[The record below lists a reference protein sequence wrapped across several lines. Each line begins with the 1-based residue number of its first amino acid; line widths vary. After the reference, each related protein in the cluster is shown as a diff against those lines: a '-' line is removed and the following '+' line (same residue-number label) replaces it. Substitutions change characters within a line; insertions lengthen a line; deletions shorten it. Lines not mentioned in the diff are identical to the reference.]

1 MDPQPLSPSE
11 WAQIGTALK
20 FLWAA
25 LGCAIVAGF
34 SLLTAHA
41 IITSLVDTNTI
52 PSSWSNLRPVLYFVG
67 IIAVIGGHRLFR
79 VRCVEHGMARCEV
92 FQVLAVITTTMLM
105 NVLRRIHASVRQ
117 LSDIRG

>member
-1 MDPQPLSPSE
+1 MDPQPLSASE
-11 WAQIGTALK
+11 WAQIGTVLK

-52 PSSWSNLRPVLYFVG
+52 SAKWSNLRPVLYFVG
-67 IIAVIGGHRLFR
+67 IVAVIGVIACF
-79 VRCVEHGMARCEV
+79 
-92 FQVLAVITTTMLM
+92 VLAAL
-105 NVLRRIHASVRQ
+105 NLEW
-117 LSDIRG
+117 LDILYSRYWQ

>member
-25 LGCAIVAGF
+25 LGFAIVAGF

-41 IITSLVDTNTI
+41 IISSLVDTNTI
-52 PSSWSNLRPVLYFVG
+52 PARWTNLRPVFYFVG
-67 IIAVIGGHRLFR
+67 IVAVIGVIACF
-79 VRCVEHGMARCEV
+79 
-92 FQVLAVITTTMLM
+92 VLAAINMDWLD
-105 NVLRRIHASVRQ
+105 VRYSRYWQ
-117 LSDIRG
+117 

>member
-67 IIAVIGGHRLFR
+67 IIAVIGVIVCFVFAALNMEWLD
-79 VRCVEHGMARCEV
+79 VRYSRYW
-92 FQVLAVITTTMLM
+92 Q
-105 NVLRRIHASVRQ
+105 
-117 LSDIRG
+117 

>member
-20 FLWAA
+20 FLWGA

-41 IITSLVDTNTI
+41 LITSLVDTNTI
-52 PSSWSNLRPVLYFVG
+52 SARWTSLRPVFYFVG
-67 IIAVIGGHRLFR
+67 IVAFIGLIACFVGAALSM
-79 VRCVEHGMARCEV
+79 EWLEV
-92 FQVLAVITTTMLM
+92 MYSRYWQ
-105 NVLRRIHASVRQ
+105 
-117 LSDIRG
+117 

>member
-52 PSSWSNLRPVLYFVG
+52 SARWANLRPVFYFVG
-67 IIAVIGGHRLFR
+67 GVAVIGVIACF
-79 VRCVEHGMARCEV
+79 
-92 FQVLAVITTTMLM
+92 VLAAM
-105 NVLRRIHASVRQ
+105 NLDWLDVFYSRYWQ
-117 LSDIRG
+117 

>member
-1 MDPQPLSPSE
+1 MDPQPLSSSE

-41 IITSLVDTNTI
+41 IIVTLVDTNTI
-52 PSSWSNLRPVLYFVG
+52 SSRWSSLRPVFYAIGLVAVVG
-67 IIAVIGGHRLFR
+67 
-79 VRCVEHGMARCEV
+79 
-92 FQVLAVITTTMLM
+92 VITCFVFAALNMDW
-105 NVLRRIHASVRQ
+105 IEVRYPRYWQ
-117 LSDIRG
+117 

>member
-25 LGCAIVAGF
+25 LGSAVVAGF

-52 PSSWSNLRPVLYFVG
+52 PSGWSNARPVFYAIGLIALVATILLLVSAFLSMDWLEVLYP
-67 IIAVIGGHRLFR
+67 RYW
-79 VRCVEHGMARCEV
+79 
-92 FQVLAVITTTMLM
+92 Q
-105 NVLRRIHASVRQ
+105 
-117 LSDIRG
+117 

>member
-1 MDPQPLSPSE
+1 MDPQPLSSSE

-41 IITSLVDTNTI
+41 IIVTLVDTNTI
-52 PSSWSNLRPVLYFVG
+52 SARWSSLRPFFYAVG
-67 IIAVIGGHRLFR
+67 FIAVIG
-79 VRCVEHGMARCEV
+79 
-92 FQVLAVITTTMLM
+92 VITCFVFAALNMDWLE
-105 NVLRRIHASVRQ
+105 VRYSRYWQ
-117 LSDIRG
+117 

>member
-41 IITSLVDTNTI
+41 LITSLVDTNTI
-52 PSSWSNLRPVLYFVG
+52 PSGWSNLRPVFYFIG
-67 IIAVIGGHRLFR
+67 IVAVIGLIA
-79 VRCVEHGMARCEV
+79 CL
-92 FQVLAVITTTMLM
+92 VLAAINLEWLE
-105 NVLRRIHASVRQ
+105 VLFPRYWQ
-117 LSDIRG
+117 

>member
-41 IITSLVDTNTI
+41 LITSLVDTNTI
-52 PSSWSNLRPVLYFVG
+52 PSGWSNLRPVFYAIGL
-67 IIAVIGGHRLFR
+67 IAVVGVIVCFVFAAINMEWLE
-79 VRCVEHGMARCEV
+79 VRYSRYW
-92 FQVLAVITTTMLM
+92 Q
-105 NVLRRIHASVRQ
+105 
-117 LSDIRG
+117 

>member
-1 MDPQPLSPSE
+1 MDPQPLSSSE

-41 IITSLVDTNTI
+41 IIVTLVDTNTI
-52 PSSWSNLRPVLYFVG
+52 SSRWSSLRPSLYAIGLVAVVG
-67 IIAVIGGHRLFR
+67 
-79 VRCVEHGMARCEV
+79 
-92 FQVLAVITTTMLM
+92 VITCFVFAALNMDW
-105 NVLRRIHASVRQ
+105 IEVRYPRYWQ
-117 LSDIRG
+117 

>member
-34 SLLTAHA
+34 SLVTAHA

-52 PSSWSNLRPVLYFVG
+52 SARWTNLRPVLYFVG
-67 IIAVIGGHRLFR
+67 LAAVIGVIACF
-79 VRCVEHGMARCEV
+79 
-92 FQVLAVITTTMLM
+92 VLAAM
-105 NVLRRIHASVRQ
+105 NLDWLDVFYSRYWQ
-117 LSDIRG
+117 

>member
-41 IITSLVDTNTI
+41 LITSLVDTNTI
-52 PSSWSNLRPVLYFVG
+52 SARWSSVRPVFYAIGGIAFIG
-67 IIAVIGGHRLFR
+67 IIVCFVMVALNL
-79 VRCVEHGMARCEV
+79 EW
-92 FQVLAVITTTMLM
+92 L
-105 NVLRRIHASVRQ
+105 
-117 LSDIRG
+117 DIMYSRYWQ

>member
-1 MDPQPLSPSE
+1 MDPQPLSSSE

-41 IITSLVDTNTI
+41 IIVTLVDSNTI
-52 PSSWSNLRPVLYFVG
+52 PARWSSLRPVFYG
-67 IIAVIGGHRLFR
+67 IGI
-79 VRCVEHGMARCEV
+79 
-92 FQVLAVITTTMLM
+92 LAVVGVITCFVFAALNMDWLE
-105 NVLRRIHASVRQ
+105 VRYSRYWQ
-117 LSDIRG
+117 

>member
-1 MDPQPLSPSE
+1 MDPQSLSASE
-11 WAQIGTALK
+11 WAQIGTVLK

-52 PSSWSNLRPVLYFVG
+52 SAKWSNLRPVFYFVG
-67 IIAVIGGHRLFR
+67 IVAVIGVIACF
-79 VRCVEHGMARCEV
+79 
-92 FQVLAVITTTMLM
+92 VLAAM
-105 NVLRRIHASVRQ
+105 NLDWLEVLYPRYWQ
-117 LSDIRG
+117 

>member
-41 IITSLVDTNTI
+41 VITSLVDTNTI
-52 PSSWSNLRPVLYFVG
+52 PSSWSNLRPVFYAIGL
-67 IIAVIGGHRLFR
+67 IAVAGVIVCFAL
-79 VRCVEHGMARCEV
+79 VAINLEWLEV
-92 FQVLAVITTTMLM
+92 LYPRYWQ
-105 NVLRRIHASVRQ
+105 
-117 LSDIRG
+117 

>member
-25 LGCAIVAGF
+25 LGFAIVAGF

-52 PSSWSNLRPVLYFVG
+52 SAKWTNLRPVFYFVG
-67 IIAVIGGHRLFR
+67 IVAVLGVIACF
-79 VRCVEHGMARCEV
+79 
-92 FQVLAVITTTMLM
+92 VLAGL
-105 NVLRRIHASVRQ
+105 NLDWLDVLYSRYWQ
-117 LSDIRG
+117 